1 MSESISVVP
10 AGAVDLPAMSALI
23 SSLFAVEPD
32 FSINEARQI
41 AGLRMQ
47 LDDPARS
54 VVLKA
59 VDEGKLVGMLT
70 VQLVAS
76 TAQGT
81 WSALMEDVVVAPSHR
96 GRGVGK
102 ALVKEAEAWAV
113 SKGATRMQLLV
124 DNKNT
129 PAITFYDQQGY
140 EATRMICRRKY
151 LS

>member
-1 MSESISVVP
+1 MSESITVLP
-10 AGAVDLPAMSALI
+10 AQAVDLPALSELI

-32 FSINEARQI
+32 FSINQARQI

-47 LDDPARS
+47 LEDPARS

-59 VDEGKLVGMLT
+59 MDAGQVVGMLT

-81 WSALMEDVVVAPSHR
+81 WSGLMEDVVVASSHR

-102 ALVKEAEAWAV
+102 ALVKAGEVWAV

-129 PAITFYDQQGY
+129 PAISFYDQLDY
-140 EATRMICRRKY
+140 ESTRMICRRKY